1 MLSLVMI
8 ALALAGQQPSAR
20 DELAALAAQARDAHL
35 NRDAALM
42 VSVFADDMVAISRGE
57 VRRASRDSD
66 RERFEAYF
74 GSVDFLAW
82 DDLEPPVITL
92 SDDGSMATV
101 RVRKL
106 VRVRPRGQADA
117 PVSET
122 RFAWLEVWRR
132 VDGRWEMTAN
142 VSTNVPA
149 IETPPTDA
157 PPLSP
162 P

>member
-1 MLSLVMI
+1 MLSIMMALV
-8 ALALAGQQPSAR
+8 LTGQEPATR
-20 DELAALAAQARDAHL
+20 DDLAALVAQAREAHL

-42 VSVFADDMVAISRGE
+42 VSVFADDMIAISGGE
-57 VRRASRDSD
+57 VRRASRDAG

-74 GSVDFLAW
+74 GRVDFMAW
-82 DDLEPPVITL
+82 DDLEPPIITL

-101 RVRKL
+101 MVRKL
-106 VRVRPRGQADA
+106 VRVRPRGQVDA

-132 VDGRWEMTAN
+132 VNGRWEMTAN
-142 VSTNVPA
+142 VSTNVPS